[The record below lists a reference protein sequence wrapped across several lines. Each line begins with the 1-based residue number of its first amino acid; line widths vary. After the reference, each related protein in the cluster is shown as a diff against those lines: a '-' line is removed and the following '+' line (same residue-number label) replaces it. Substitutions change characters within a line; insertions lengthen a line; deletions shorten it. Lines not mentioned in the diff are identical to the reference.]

1 MSFTTI
7 EQAHR
12 QAAEREEKRNPLA
25 SKMSLRDHFAAKAM
39 QGLMGRVW
47 GELPPEELFK
57 TWATSAYAL
66 ADAML
71 KAREA

>member
-39 QGLMGRVW
+39 QGFASDPDWRVDMG
-47 GELPPEELFK
+47 PEE
-57 TWATSAYAL
+57 TARAAYTQ

-71 KAREA
+71 RAREAT

>member
-39 QGLMGRVW
+39 QGFCGNAANRDALP
-47 GELPPEELFK
+47 GEI
-57 TWATSAYAL
+57 AGGAYL
-66 ADAML
+66 VADAML

>member
-39 QGLMGRVW
+39 VFYFAGPDAKVISKQPDAIARWCYIM
-47 GELPPEELFK
+47 
-57 TWATSAYAL
+57 
-66 ADAML
+66 ADEML

>member
-7 EQAHR
+7 EQVHR

-25 SKMSLRDHFAAKAM
+25 SKMSLRDHFAAKAITAFIFA
-39 QGLMGRVW
+39 GSDYDRA
-47 GELPPEELFK
+47 
-57 TWATSAYAL
+57 ATEAYKQ

>member
-39 QGLMGRVW
+39 TGLLANNDLGW
-47 GELPPEELFK
+47 GIDEYVRY
-57 TWATSAYAL
+57 AYKV
-66 ADAML
+66 ADSML

>member
-39 QGLMGRVW
+39 QGLLAGITPTTVW
-47 GELPPEELFK
+47 SHDEVAE
-57 TWATSAYAL
+57 TAYNV

-71 KAREA
+71 KARGV

>member
-39 QGLMGRVW
+39 QGV
-47 GELPPEELFK
+47 
-57 TWATSAYAL
+57 L
-66 ADAML
+66 AGKPHTGNMMTIAKECYMMAEAML
-71 KAREA
+71 RARENT

>member
-39 QGLMGRVW
+39 LIYFGPDAKVIKNDPDSIARWCYIM
-47 GELPPEELFK
+47 
-57 TWATSAYAL
+57 
-66 ADAML
+66 ADSML

>member
-39 QGLMGRVW
+39 QSMNGRQDY
-47 GELPPEELFK
+47 LDAPASAIALD
-57 TWATSAYAL
+57 AYAL

>member
-25 SKMSLRDHFAAKAM
+25 SKMSLRDHFAAKAYK
-39 QGLMGRVW
+39 Q
-47 GELPPEELFK
+47 
-57 TWATSAYAL
+57 